1 MSTIGVRFESQGCT
15 LLGRMWLAKAEGPK
29 PTVLLLHGL
38 PGIDQNHDLA
48 FALKNAGWNS
58 LVFHYRGS
66 WGSEGTYSLHN
77 VLPDIDEAL
86 RFLKNRPE
94 VDANRIVVCGHSLG
108 GWAAVMTGANHPN
121 VKGVISLAGVA
132 DWSEMGL
139 VADYASANMAP
150 YLIGVTGEQ
159 IVEQKN
165 ELEQATDHVT
175 KLNGRP
181 LLVVQGDRDAAVHMS
196 QSQRLKDLYPDH
208 TTLDIIQGADHG
220 YSWER
225 ELMIRTVLQ
234 WLDQIES

>member
-1 MSTIGVRFESQGCT
+1 MSTIGVTFESQGCK
-15 LLGRMWLAKAEGPK
+15 LLGRMWLAKQDGPK

-86 RFLKNRPE
+86 AFLKSHPD

-108 GWAAVMTGANHPN
+108 GWAAVMTAVRHPELVGA
-121 VKGVISLAGVA
+121 ISLAGVA

-139 VADYASANMAP
+139 TAEYAGANMAP
-150 YLIGVTGEQ
+150 YLTGVTGEQ

-165 ELEQATDHVT
+165 DLEQATDNVT

-181 LLVVQGDRDAAVHMS
+181 LLVVQGDQDAAVHMS

-208 TTLDIIQGADHG
+208 TTLHIINGADHG

-225 ELMIRTVLQ
+225 EEMIGMVLN
-234 WLDQIES
+234 WLQREF